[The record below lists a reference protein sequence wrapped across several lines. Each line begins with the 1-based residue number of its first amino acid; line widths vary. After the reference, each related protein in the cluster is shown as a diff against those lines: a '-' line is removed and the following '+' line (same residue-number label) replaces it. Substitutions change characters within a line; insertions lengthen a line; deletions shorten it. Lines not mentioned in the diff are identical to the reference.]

1 MCLSATILNSR
12 QAIHFCRKDKWVQ
25 QTLKAIKMIKEKKLL
40 LYSSVGTPNWEL
52 VTALASLNEIK
63 LKLIIPIQ
71 NDNKWDS
78 TKKNIEHQFSL
89 NSNLTE
95 FIPLFYNGK
104 NQFKEIMSKR
114 DALIVEQADI
124 LIPVSIRS
132 QGHKE
137 IWKFS

>member
-1 MCLSATILNSR
+1 
-12 QAIHFCRKDKWVQ
+12 
-25 QTLKAIKMIKEKKLL
+25 MIKEKKLL